1 MAIRSFTC
9 ISDVTRRL
17 PTGRAYWI
25 SGSQV
30 LYRLAAFLSRHS
42 RAPPAG
48 CTEYSAQS
56 MMCPS
61 SGEGGAWDCGD
72 PFLSFHA
79 VQRGRHLPPSSAF
92 HSQALCMRCTRAQ
105 PPPPPSPTF
114 TPPPQFFPPTL
125 RCVFDTVAAAAL
137 LGAFA
142 LAHHTHCCYLQVY
155 SFAFF
160 FFLLVPKNVEKRV
173 VEELRRTGKRRI
185 YNNIHT
191 KYIQYIRTLILS

>member
-1 MAIRSFTC
+1 MKCVPIVTWGGSLLFSSFVSMRDAFYNSNSRWHYCIIHAIGLIYGKVKLLLTFIDVARVPCLTRTPLKQYKQLKYISMAIRSFTC

-79 VQRGRHLPPSSAF
+79 VQRGRHL
-92 HSQALCMRCTRAQ
+92 L
-105 PPPPPSPTF
+105 
-114 TPPPQFFPPTL
+114 
-125 RCVFDTVAAAAL
+125 
-137 LGAFA
+137 
-142 LAHHTHCCYLQVY
+142 
-155 SFAFF
+155 
-160 FFLLVPKNVEKRV
+160 
-173 VEELRRTGKRRI
+173 
-185 YNNIHT
+185 
-191 KYIQYIRTLILS
+191 